1 MFSAKPG
8 YFDERKKLKLKYKP
22 KEMSKVQQQLSS
34 NTVTHGMV

>member
-8 YFDERKKLKLKYKP
+8 YFDKRKKLKYKP